1 MKKAASEGKKDPKKW
16 GVKHVD
22 LQSSAKF
29 AVKRGLVTLVLPR
42 KSNLTVFYKC
52 VNNESRKIASK
63 LVLMGFCLAYK

>member
-1 MKKAASEGKKDPKKW
+1 MKAAIEGKKDPKKW
-16 GVKHVD
+16 GSKHVD
-22 LQSSAKF
+22 LQNTAKF

-52 VNNESRKIASK
+52 VNHESKKIAAK